1 MSGIHYSDLWARI
14 AQTDP
19 DRTAIV
25 TPTRRLSY
33 ARFAAEA
40 GALARH
46 LRESGVGLGDAAALL
61 LYNRV
66 EYLTF
71 FWACLAVG
79 ASPVAINY
87 RYRAGEVRTLLED
100 CDAKVLIAPT
110 SLADVAADAVTG
122 LEPAVRLIIV
132 DDEGGTASIPGA
144 EDYDAIVAEGGE
156 FPPTAPRGADLRL
169 YTGGTTGAPKA
180 VVWEMDTLL
189 QARRQSTWGVIGID
203 PPDDLEE
210 AARIATAAET
220 PRVVTLPLPPMLHGT
235 AQSTTM
241 GTLALG
247 GTIVLLENAHLDVA
261 EALAMVHEHGVT
273 RLVVAGDAVALP
285 FVDAV
290 EADGRGLGRVDSIMS
305 SGMRFSDEVKRR
317 LHEQGEVMIV
327 DLLASSEGGPF
338 AFGITRAA
346 EDLPAKLMLTPGTV
360 LLDEDLAEIPPVAG
374 ARGILAFRGVLP
386 RGYYGD
392 PEKTARTFPTIGEHR
407 YVMPGDWALAR
418 GDGSIELL
426 GRLSAVVNTG
436 GEKVFPAEV
445 EEQLLAHPD
454 IDDAVVFGLPHPRFG
469 EVVSAMIVPAEGAA
483 VDLDALAEYLDERLA
498 GYKKPRQ
505 VFVRSTLARSQTGK
519 IELARVKA
527 DAAAEQAERMQGAR

>member
-1 MSGIHYSDLWARI
+1 VSGIHYSDLWARI
-14 AQTDP
+14 ARADP

-46 LRESGVGLGDAAALL
+46 LRENGVGLGDAAALL
-61 LYNRV
+61 LYNRA

-87 RYRAGEVRTLLED
+87 RYRAGEVRALLED

-110 SLADVAADAVTG
+110 SLATVAAEAVAG
-122 LEPAVRLIIV
+122 LDPAVRLIAV
-132 DDEGGTASIPGA
+132 GDTDPAASIPGA
-144 EDYDAIVAEGGE
+144 EDYDTIVAAGGE
-156 FPPTAPRGADLRL
+156 IPLAAPRGADLRL

-189 QARRQSTWGVIGID
+189 QARRQSTWGVIGIE
-203 PPDDLEE
+203 PPDDLGE
-210 AARIATAAET
+210 ATRIATDPAT

-247 GTIVLLENAHLDVA
+247 GTIVLLEDAHLDVSD
-261 EALAMVHEHGVT
+261 ALGLVHQHGVT

-285 FVDAV
+285 FVEAV
-290 EADGRGLGRVDSIMS
+290 EADGRGLGRIDSIMS

-317 LHEQGEVMIV
+317 LHAQGDVMIV

-338 AFGITRAA
+338 AFGITRTA

-360 LLDEDLAEIPPVAG
+360 LLDEDLTEIPPVAG

-445 EEQLLAHPD
+445 EEQLLTHPD

-469 EVVSAMIVPAEGAA
+469 EVVSAMIVPVAGAV
-483 VDLDALAEYLDERLA
+483 VDLDALAAYLDERLA

-505 VFVRSTLARSQTGK
+505 VFVRPTLARSQTGK

>member
-1 MSGIHYSDLWARI
+1 MSGIHYSDLWASI
-14 AQTDP
+14 ARADP
-19 DRTAIV
+19 ARTAII
-25 TPTRRLSY
+25 TPTRRIDY
-33 ARFAAEA
+33 ERFAAEA

-46 LRESGVGLGDAAALL
+46 LRENGVGLGDAAALL

-87 RYRAGEVRTLLED
+87 RYRAGEVRALLED

-110 SLADVAADAVTG
+110 SLAAVAADAVAG
-122 LEPAVRLIIV
+122 LDPAVALIAV
-132 DDEGGTASIPGA
+132 DDGADASIPGA
-144 EDYDAIVAEGGE
+144 EDYDAIVAAGGE
-156 FPPTAPRGADLRL
+156 MPAAAPRGADLRL

-189 QARRQSTWGVIGID
+189 QARRQSTWGVIGIE
-203 PPDDLEE
+203 PPDDLD
-210 AARIATAAET
+210 AATRIATDSATA
-220 PRVVTLPLPPMLHGT
+220 RVVTLPLPPMLHGT

-261 EALAMVHEHGVT
+261 DALSLVHEHGVT

-285 FVDAV
+285 FVEAV

-305 SGMRFSDEVKRR
+305 SGMRFSDDIKRR
-317 LHEQGEVMIV
+317 LHAQGEVMIV

-338 AFGITRAA
+338 AFGITRTAD
-346 EDLPAKLMLTPGTV
+346 DLPAKLMLTPGTV
-360 LLDEDLAEIPPVAG
+360 LLDEQLAEIPPVAG

-469 EVVSAMIVPAEGAA
+469 EVVCAMIVPVAGAA
-483 VDLDALAEYLDERLA
+483 IDLDALAAHLDERLA